1 MNTDYTLKKSNAN
14 SYKWVFF
21 VDFMVDLRSGVI
33 AGVSVFVAV
42 AAGSDDAAC
51 SGTECNA
58 DLLPREPSIPAD
70 QSQPGG

>member
-1 MNTDYTLKKSNAN
+1 
-14 SYKWVFF
+14 
-21 VDFMVDLRSGVI
+21 VDVMVDLRSGVI

-42 AAGSDDAAC
+42 VAGYDDAAC
-51 SGTECNA
+51 SGTKCYA